1 MLCKLSLRNIQKS
14 IRDYAVYFFTLVVG
28 VAVFYMFNAIDSQTA
43 MLSVSENTAEIIALM
58 INMLSGV
65 SVLVSIV
72 LGGLIIFA
80 SRFMIKRRSKEFAI
94 YMTLGM
100 GRRKISMILFWETLL
115 IGMLSL
121 ATGLL
126 LGVGVSQLMSAF
138 VANMF
143 DADMRRFEFVFS
155 ETACKKTFLYFG
167 IMYGVVMLFNVISIS
182 RCRLIDLLQAEKRT
196 EKISRKNPV
205 FCVFVFLLAA
215 GILGKA
221 YYMVTAGFHDMQNAN
236 DIYLPIAMGI
246 LGTIL
251 VFWSLSGLLLRIFVS
266 MKKVYY
272 KELNCFTLRQISSQI
287 NTTVGSVSVICLM
300 LFVTIGVL
308 TACFS
313 MKNSMSMEL
322 DALAPVD
329 INFVKLIK
337 DVETGEEGE
346 EISKMSI
353 AEFYD
358 MAGFPLDEKL
368 SESVSVRIYKEEGFT
383 MGKSL
388 GNLLETVQNQYLF
401 IRYETPE
408 DIVGLSEYN
417 KAAELLHNPTFTLAE
432 DEYLVVADF
441 QSMVNIR
448 NLPLEQGQTV
458 EIFGRTLKP
467 KYAACQDGFLEISG
481 NHLNTGI
488 FVVPDSVIRENAVER
503 ECLLGN
509 YEADTKEERQRIE
522 DQIMDATGT
531 VKAESSL
538 KPLFNTR
545 LLITESVVGLGAM
558 VTFIGLYLGVVFLIS
573 SAAILALKQLSDS
586 ADNIERYQMLR
597 KLGAD
602 EGMMRKALFL
612 QIGIFFAAPLLLA
625 AVHSVFGIWFSTI
638 ILESFG
644 TLGMAKSIATTA
656 LIFLGI
662 YGGYFLMTYWCSKNI
677 IRARS

>member
-538 KPLFNTR
+538 KPLYNTR